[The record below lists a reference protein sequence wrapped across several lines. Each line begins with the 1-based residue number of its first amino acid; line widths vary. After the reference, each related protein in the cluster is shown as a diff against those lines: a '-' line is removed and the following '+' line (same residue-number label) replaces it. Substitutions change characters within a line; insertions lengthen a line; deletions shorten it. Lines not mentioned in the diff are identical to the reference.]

1 MVTFS
6 HLEVCDKFD
15 RENPFATAYF
25 SKTEK
30 NASLFLS
37 NSMQNRLYTFG
48 LVLRGLDNAE
58 NGVKNLFD
66 LSKAQANERLTELFQ
81 NQPTE
86 GIECYDIT
94 VLEVTDGKF
103 KNVKF
108 GENKLETFH
117 RAFVGTREECLADLK
132 RQFEKAKDEWTMDE
146 A

>member
-6 HLEVCDKFD
+6 HLEVCSDFGKD
-15 RENPFATAYF
+15 NPFATAYF

-30 NASLFLS
+30 SASLFLS

-58 NGVKNLFD
+58 TGVKNLFD
-66 LSKAQANERLTELFQ
+66 LSRAQANERLTELFQ
-81 NQPTE
+81 NQPTD

-94 VLEVTDGKF
+94 LLEVTDGKY
-103 KNVKF
+103 KSVKF
-108 GENKLETFH
+108 DDNELETFH

-132 RQFEKAKDEWTMDE
+132 RQFEKAKDKWVLTE